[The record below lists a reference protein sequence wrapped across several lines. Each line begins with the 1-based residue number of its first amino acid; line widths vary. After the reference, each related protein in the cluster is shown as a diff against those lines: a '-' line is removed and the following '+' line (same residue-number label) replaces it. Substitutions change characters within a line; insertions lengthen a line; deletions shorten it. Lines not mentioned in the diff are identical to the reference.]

1 MTFWILIGWVLGMVT
16 FPLLLLLLAR
26 LLACSYDNRDR
37 KRRMSV
43 EWLRQRKDRGA
54 YVSPGAERWLEER
67 EAEENKGQYDD
78 NDR

>member
-1 MTFWILIGWVLGMVT
+1 VTFWHGIAIGWFLGMAT

-37 KRRMSV
+37 QKRMSA

-54 YVSPGAERWLEER
+54 HVSPEAQEWLRKAET
-67 EAEENKGQYDD
+67 GGDD
-78 NDR
+78 GPEQG